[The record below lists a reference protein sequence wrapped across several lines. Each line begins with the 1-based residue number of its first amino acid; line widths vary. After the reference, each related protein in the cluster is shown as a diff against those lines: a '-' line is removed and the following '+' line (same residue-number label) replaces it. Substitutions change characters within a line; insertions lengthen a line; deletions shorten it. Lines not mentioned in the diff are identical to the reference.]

1 MGASSGSVP
10 AVALLLT
17 AYSVGLAIPF
27 LAAAIA
33 FPRMRPLIEVLRRH
47 HRAVQVVSGLL
58 IIAIGVLIFLN
69 AFARLATL
77 FTFAL

>member
-1 MGASSGSVP
+1 MWASSGSVA

-33 FPRMRPLIEVLRRH
+33 FPRMRPLIDVLRRH
-47 HRAVQVVSGLL
+47 HRSVQIVSGVL
-58 IIAIGVLIFLN
+58 IIVIGVLIYLN